1 MGFGVEGLGVI
12 FWSLGS
18 WDSEGSGKWWLV
30 VTPARAAV
38 LGIDEKRTR
47 LGSLLRLHE
56 SERGCPRFRV

>member
-1 MGFGVEGLGVI
+1 MGFGVEGLRVI
-12 FWSLGS
+12 FWSL
-18 WDSEGSGKWWLV
+18 EGSGKWWLV